1 MVWVQFIICLA
12 IIVVAGTKLAKYGDL
27 IAEKTGLG
35 RVWIGVVLLA
45 TITSLPE
52 LATGVSSVTFVGEP
66 DLTIGDLFGS
76 NLINLVIIA
85 VIDLLHKHG
94 PVLHYLGTGIVLST
108 VLSLMLIAAAATSLF
123 LAQNL
128 LTIALFGRVGVYSV
142 LLFCLYLLAQYMI
155 FRFKSVGSEEIQE
168 SEAISTRSHHPVSL
182 KKVVV
187 FFVAA
192 AVVTVGGG
200 AWLASIGA
208 QISEVTGL
216 STSFVG
222 TLFLAICTSA
232 PEIVVSIS
240 AVRLGAL
247 EMAVGNMVGS
257 NLFNMGVVIF
267 IDDLFYATGPILYG
281 VNMEHIVTA
290 LFALSM
296 SSIVIIGIIFRPRFW
311 LRIWVGVDTAAL
323 ILLYSG
329 AIVTL
334 YLLSTLT

>member
-1 MVWVQFIICLA
+1 MVWIQFAVCLA
-12 IIVVAGTKLAKYGDL
+12 IIVLAGTKLAKYGDL

-52 LATGVSSVTFVGEP
+52 LATGISSVTLVGEP

-85 VIDLLHKHG
+85 IIDLVHRSG
-94 PVLHYLGTGIVLST
+94 PALHYMSRGITLGAA
-108 VLSLMLIAAAATSLF
+108 LSLFLIAAAATFLY

-128 LTIALFGRVGVYSV
+128 LTLTIFGRIGILS
-142 LLFCLYLLAQYMI
+142 LILFLLYLLAQYMI
-155 FRFKSVGSEEIQE
+155 FRFQSAKSADAQGNEIVP
-168 SEAISTRSHHPVSL
+168 ANDHHMSL
-182 KKVVV
+182 KRAVTLFV
-187 FFVAA
+187 VAA
-192 AVVTVGGG
+192 IATAG
-200 AWLASIGA
+200 AGIWLAPVGD

-216 STSFVG
+216 SASFVG

-240 AVRLGAL
+240 AARLGAL

-267 IDDLFYATGPILYG
+267 IVDLFYAAGPILQGAEVYH
-281 VNMEHIVTA
+281 VITA
-290 LFALSM
+290 LFAVLM
-296 SSIVIIGIIFRPRFW
+296 SSIVIIGIVFRPRFW
-311 LRIWVGVDTAAL
+311 LRIWVGVDTVAL
-323 ILLYSG
+323 ALLYF
-329 AIVTL
+329 AAMTTL
-334 YLLSTLT
+334 YFLSKPA